1 MKTIGSFLKSARVEK
16 SISFE
21 ELEERTHI
29 RVTFLQ
35 ALEEN
40 RWDALPEYPVVQG
53 FVKSVATALL
63 LNREQSV
70 ALLRRDYPP
79 KKLMINP
86 KPDIANKS
94 SFMGQRLVFVGIAFL
109 VFLVVGG
116 YLFYQYKTFTSP
128 PVLVVVSP
136 VDNQVFSPPTAEV
149 RGQTSSDATIRVN
162 NQPTQIDDDGNF
174 VTEIDVSPELTEVEI
189 KAISRSG
196 RETIIKRT
204 IQVVNKK

>member
-128 PVLVVVSP
+128 
-136 VDNQVFSPPTAEV
+136 
-149 RGQTSSDATIRVN
+149 SSR
-162 NQPTQIDDDGNF
+162 
-174 VTEIDVSPELTEVEI
+174 
-189 KAISRSG
+189 
-196 RETIIKRT
+196 
-204 IQVVNKK
+204 